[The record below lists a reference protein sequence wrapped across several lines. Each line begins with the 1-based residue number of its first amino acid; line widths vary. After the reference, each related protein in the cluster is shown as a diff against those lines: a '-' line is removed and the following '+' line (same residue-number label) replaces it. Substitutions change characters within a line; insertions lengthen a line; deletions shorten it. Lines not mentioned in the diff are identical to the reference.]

1 VSEQEAR
8 RKAEEQKGDYQV
20 PADWRAGP
28 AELRWIELL
37 DGRLGEPG
45 PVRDLRVW
53 VVRYRTDV
61 QWIDLAVD
69 DGTGQVVRVE
79 RSR

>member
-1 VSEQEAR
+1 MTEQEAR
-8 RKAEEQKGDYQV
+8 RKAEEQKGAHQV
-20 PADWRAGP
+20 PGDWKASP
-28 AELRWIELL
+28 AEPRWIEVVEAPV
-37 DGRLGEPG
+37 GNPG

-53 VVRYRTDV
+53 IIRYRTQI

-69 DGTGQVVRVE
+69 DATGQVVRVE